1 MRRITIVLLLLPV
14 AAAGVLD
21 SAVAQEP
28 SPTSY
33 VDRLRGLLSARQFGA
48 EVCLRDVNR
57 NGTEDLLV
65 VHRTGVGPYPVPA
78 PPPGMDVTE
87 FQQGIVQEA
96 FKLVTLDGV
105 VQLRRDSL
113 APQPE
118 HVYLRVFDHLFEVPD
133 SVIASCRGTLR
144 DRDYRLCLVLATR
157 SRERTD
163 AFPTLPSCPGRESP

>member
-1 MRRITIVLLLLPV
+1 VRKRGVVPSILPMV
-14 AAAGVLD
+14 AAGVLNT
-21 SAVAQEP
+21 AAAQEL
-28 SPTSY
+28 SPTRY
-33 VDRLRGLLSARQFGA
+33 TERLRDLLSARQFGA
-48 EVCLRDVNR
+48 EVCLRDVNG

-87 FQQGIVQEA
+87 FQQGIVREA
-96 FKLVTLDGV
+96 FKLVTLDAV

-113 APQPE
+113 APQRE
-118 HVYLRVFDHLFEVPD
+118 HVYLRVFDQLSEVPD
-133 SVIASCRGTLR
+133 SVIASCRGTLQ

-163 AFPTLPSCPGRESP
+163 AFPTLPSCPGPESP